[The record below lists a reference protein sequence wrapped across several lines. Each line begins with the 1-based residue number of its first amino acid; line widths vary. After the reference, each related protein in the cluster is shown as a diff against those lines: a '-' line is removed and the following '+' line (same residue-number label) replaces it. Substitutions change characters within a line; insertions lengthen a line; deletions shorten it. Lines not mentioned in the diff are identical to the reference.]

1 METEAQVQ
9 LQLFKNSEDA
19 FERRGFANA
28 VTMIR
33 DIIKTLYDERSDLVE
48 TTQAIEIA
56 DQPNRGALTEDA
68 TGHESAGFSY

>member
-56 DQPNRGALTEDA
+56 DQPNRGALKEDDSTSGS
-68 TGHESAGFSY
+68 TGHPY